1 MGADIDPVMVAD
13 CDVPDCRDRRRHSAQ
28 VVRIFEAFRLDDAA
42 RLPAN
47 LDTSTQTIGHGC

>member
-47 LDTSTQTIGHGC
+47 LDTSPEP